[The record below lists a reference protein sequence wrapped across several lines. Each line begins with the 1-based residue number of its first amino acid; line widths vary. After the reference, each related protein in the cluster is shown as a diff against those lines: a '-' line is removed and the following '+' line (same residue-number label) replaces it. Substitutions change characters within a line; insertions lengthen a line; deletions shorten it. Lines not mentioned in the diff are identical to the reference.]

1 MHSDW
6 SKLVVGLGI
15 ANQSAFFSA
24 SGSYDTL
31 IFVNDIGSRLDKA
44 KNKFQYLLWASI
56 LFLFMM
62 NLMVSKLIC
71 LLDFLLILLISSESS

>member
-44 KNKFQYLLWASI
+44 KNKFQYLL
-56 LFLFMM
+56 
-62 NLMVSKLIC
+62 
-71 LLDFLLILLISSESS
+71 

>member
-1 MHSDW
+1 MHPDW
-6 SKLVVGLGI
+6 SKLVVGLGT

-44 KNKFQYLLWASI
+44 KNKFQYLL
-56 LFLFMM
+56 
-62 NLMVSKLIC
+62 
-71 LLDFLLILLISSESS
+71 